1 MGTGLPMR
9 LTRTLV
15 ALAIAGSTVL
25 TGCGGS
31 NTDLKRGETN
41 CDSGDTNTH
50 DENCTSGSSPT
61 PANNT

>member
-1 MGTGLPMR
+1 MR
-9 LTRTLV
+9 LKKALAVLALV
-15 ALAIAGSTVL
+15 ASTAL
-25 TGCGGS
+25 TGCAGS